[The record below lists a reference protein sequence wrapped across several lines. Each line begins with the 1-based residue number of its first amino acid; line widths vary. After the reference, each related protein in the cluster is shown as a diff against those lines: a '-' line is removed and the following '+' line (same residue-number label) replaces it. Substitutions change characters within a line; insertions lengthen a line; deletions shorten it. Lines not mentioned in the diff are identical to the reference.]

1 MKRIYSY
8 IKHTISTFVLFL
20 TITSSLFAQGNEAK
34 DVLIKAMTDEMNRSY
49 EQLSL
54 PESPKP
60 YFISCTVGDI
70 SYTSVEAVLGT
81 IVFSETSPAER
92 VHAINLLAGDSSFT
106 SDYSYSGKGIHSAS
120 LNTIENNYN
129 QLRREFWQ
137 TYDIAYKFAAE
148 AYKSKQNNIKNSNLS
163 EEEKKLPDMLPL
175 KKVVKHTPSIPEFNL
190 EPAYFEKIASSL
202 SDIFNS
208 YPAIFD
214 SRVELDGIQ
223 SIYHYTSTEG
233 SLSTETSGYV
243 AVTISGK
250 VRTDED
256 QIISDHKT
264 IYAPS
269 IELLPKNIEQEVA
282 IFAKELTLAADSK
295 EMHEY
300 YLGPVLFI
308 NEASAEIFADN
319 LVSLSGI
326 IASRKPVRV
335 LTSVRR
341 AENTSQSR
349 DAKRLEERM
358 GRKVIDSR
366 ITVKN
371 RTDITQFKNTPVLGS
386 YSIDAQ
392 GVEPMKEVLLIENG
406 ILRNLISTR
415 APTTRIKQSTGS
427 LRYGARPRNIAI
439 EAAPGI
445 LEITAPKGSTYD
457 QLKKNL
463 ISAAIEEGLD
473 YAYIVK
479 EIDGHSTQILYKIDV
494 KDGKETIVNGGEISD
509 IPLIKLKRPLDVG
522 KEQRAYNY
530 LYKSTIPTSL
540 IYPAGILIEDI
551 EIQRKP
557 ISKEKESPLI

>member
-1 MKRIYSY
+1 MKRVYTY
-8 IKHTISTFVLFL
+8 IKHILSTLVLL
-20 TITSSLFAQGNEAK
+20 TTITSALFSQEKGSR
-34 DVLIKAMTDEMNRSY
+34 DLLIKAMTDEMNRSY

-54 PESPKP
+54 PESPEP

-81 IVFSETSPAER
+81 VTYSETSPAER
-92 VHAINLLAGDSSFT
+92 VHAINLLVGDPSFT
-106 SDYSYSGKGIHSAS
+106 SDYSYSGKGIHSSS
-120 LNTIENNYN
+120 LNTIENDYN

-148 AYKSKQNNIKNSNLS
+148 AYNSKQNNIKNSNLS
-163 EEEKKLPDMLPL
+163 EEEKELPDMLPL
-175 KKVVKHTPSIPEFNL
+175 EKVVKHTPPIVEFNL
-190 EPAYFEKIASSL
+190 NPASYEKIAVSL

-208 YPAIFD
+208 YPEIFD
-214 SRVELDGIQ
+214 SKVELDGIQ
-223 SIYHYTSTEG
+223 SLYHYTSTEG
-233 SLSTETSGYV
+233 SLSAESTEYV
-243 AVTISGK
+243 AVTITGK
-250 VRTDED
+250 VRTPDH
-256 QIISDHKT
+256 QIISDSKT
-264 IYAPS
+264 FYAPS
-269 IELLPKNIEQEVA
+269 LELLPANLEQE
-282 IFAKELTLAADSK
+282 IENFAKDLTLAAGSG

-319 LVSLSGI
+319 LVSLSGV
-326 IASRKPVRV
+326 IASRKPVQV

-341 AENTSQSR
+341 PENISQSR

-358 GRKVIDSR
+358 GRKVVDNR
-366 ITVKN
+366 ITIKN
-371 RTDITQFKNTPVLGS
+371 RTDLTTFGNTPLLGS

-392 GVEPMKEVLLIENG
+392 GVIPKKEVLLIENG
-406 ILRNLISTR
+406 ILKNLISTR
-415 APTTRIKQSTGS
+415 APTTRIKESTGG

-445 LEITAPKGSTYD
+445 LEISVSKGSSYSR
-457 QLKKNL
+457 LKENL
-463 ISAAIEEGLD
+463 IEAAIEEGLD

-479 EIDGHSTQILYKIDV
+479 EIAGSSTQILYKVDI
-494 KDGKETIVNGGEISD
+494 KDGKETIVTGGEIAD

-522 KEQRAYNY
+522 KDLKAFNY
-530 LYKSTIPTSL
+530 LYKNTIPTSL
-540 IYPAGILIEDI
+540 IYPSGILIEDI